1 MASKYVID
9 PKRLKRRYRA
19 EKRFH
24 AYGIIAIALA
34 TAFIAFFFYDV
45 LSKGIPAFKTV
56 EVQVVTDYSQTVAD
70 GNYRVAVAK
79 DMRHMASRGW
89 MRTLP
94 MHLRGHPELI
104 GTQETMWVPAEFR
117 VNQYIKGNEGHGLK
131 GKYQTLADELYKQG
145 TIRIA
150 FNWGFFSRGDSKL
163 PEIAGVGASLVGSL
177 VVMFITMILAV
188 PIGVVTAVYL
198 EEFATDNWV
207 TRTIEIN
214 INNLA
219 AIPSILF
226 GLLGLAIFINFFGVP
241 RSSAL
246 AGGMTLALMIL
257 PIIIISTR
265 AALRSVPNSIR
276 EGAYGVGASGLQT
289 VWHHVLPLALPGI
302 LTGSI
307 IGLAQ
312 ALGETAPLLI
322 VGMMAFIPEAP
333 TSIFQ
338 ASTVLPAQ
346 IYTWSSDSIRAYGE
360 LTAAG
365 VIVLLTIMLMLNGLA
380 IWLRHRTS
388 RTW

>member
-1 MASKYVID
+1 MKPRYEID

-24 AYGIIAIALA
+24 AYGILAIALA

-56 EVQVVTDYSQTVAD
+56 QVQVEADYSQAVAD
-70 GNYRVAVAK
+70 GNYRRVVDK

-89 MRTLP
+89 MRTVP
-94 MHLRGHPELI
+94 MQLRNNPELI
-104 GTQETMWVPAEFR
+104 GTKETLWVPAEFR

-131 GKYQTLADELYKQG
+131 QKYQAIADDLYRQG
-145 TIRIA
+145 IIRIA
-150 FNWGFFSRGDSKL
+150 FNWHFFTRGDSKL
-163 PEIAGVGASLVGSL
+163 PEIAGVGASLLGSI

-198 EEFATDNWV
+198 EEFASDNWI
-207 TRTIEIN
+207 TRTIEVN

-246 AGGMTLALMIL
+246 AGGMTLALMTL

-276 EGAYGVGASGLQT
+276 EGAFGVGASGLQV

-338 ASTVLPAQ
+338 AATVLPAQ
-346 IYTWSSDSIRAYGE
+346 IYTWSSDSIRAFGE

>member
-1 MASKYVID
+1 MNETFKLD
-9 PKRLKRRYRA
+9 ENLLRKRYRA

-24 AYGIIAIALA
+24 AYGIIAICLALA
-34 TAFIAFFFYDV
+34 FILFFFIDV
-45 LSKGIPAFKTV
+45 LSKGIPGFQTVQVQV
-56 EVQVVTDYSQTVAD
+56 EVDYSQVVAD
-70 GNYRVAVAK
+70 GNYRRVVQK
-79 DMRHMASRGW
+79 DLVHIASRGW
-89 MRTLP
+89 MRTVP
-94 MHLRGHPELI
+94 MQLRNHPEMI
-104 GTQETMWVPAEFR
+104 GTKETIWVPAAFR
-117 VNQYIKGNEGHGLK
+117 VNQYIKGNEGHGLEQ
-131 GKYQTLADELYKQG
+131 KYQALADELYKQG
-145 TIRIA
+145 TIRKAID
-150 FNWGFFSRGDSKL
+150 WHFFTRGDSKL

-198 EEFATDNWV
+198 EEFSPDNML
-207 TRTIEIN
+207 TRTVEVN

-246 AGGMTLALMIL
+246 AGGMTLALMTL

-276 EGAYGVGASGLQT
+276 EGAFGVGASGLQV

-333 TSIFQ
+333 LSIYQ

-346 IYTWSSDSIRAYGE
+346 IYTWSSDSIRAFGE

-380 IWLRHRTS
+380 IWLRQHTS

>member
-56 EVQVVTDYSQTVAD
+56 EVQVVADYSQAVAD
-70 GNYRVAVAK
+70 GNYRLAVPK

-89 MRTLP
+89 MRTIP
-94 MHLRGHPELI
+94 MQLVDHPELI

-131 GKYQTLADELYKQG
+131 GKYQTIADELYKQG

-150 FNWGFFSRGDSKL
+150 FNWGFFTRGDSKL

-246 AGGMTLALMIL
+246 AGGMTLALMTL

-276 EGAYGVGASGLQT
+276 EGAFGVGASGLQT

-346 IYTWSSDSIRAYGE
+346 IYTWSSDSIRAFGE

-365 VIVLLTIMLMLNGLA
+365 VIVLLSIMLMLNGLA